1 MIYRTLGR
9 TGLKV
14 SLLGMGT
21 GGHDPLG
28 VNSAR
33 PESEMVALLHRAF
46 DLGIRLFD
54 TSPGYG
60 SGHSEHLLGRA
71 LGSLPRDQLVV
82 TTKIALAGSM
92 PNGQVSIMKPPEVA
106 PAVEDSLRRLNMDY
120 VDVMLIAVADQPEHF
135 DMVIEELIPELEKV
149 KRQGK
154 IRFLGSS
161 EQTVTDGAHL
171 WLQRILPTDRIDV
184 AMVGHNMINQSARHS
199 VFPLCKEKNIGVI
212 NVFTVRNLF
221 CNPPRLKEVLSDLK
235 QRKIL
240 GQDAIPDDDPLGWLL
255 DLARS
260 HFWLRMSFL
269 CHATPTR
276 RSLAYSETL
285 CPRHRP
291 TRSYTGHFLHWWNSP
306 CPPPMTPSLL
316 PPPHAHAE

>member
-1 MIYRTLGR
+1 MIYRSLGR

-28 VNSAR
+28 SESGR

-60 SGHSEHLLGRA
+60 SGRSEHVLGRA
-71 LGSLPRDQLVV
+71 LASLPRDQLVV

-92 PNGQVSIMKPPEVA
+92 PNGQVNFMKPSDVA

-120 VDVMLIAVADQPEHF
+120 IDVMLIGVADVPEHF
-135 DMVIEELIPELEKV
+135 DMVIQELIPELEKV
-149 KRQGK
+149 KQQGK

-171 WLQRILPTDRIDV
+171 WLQRILPTDRIEV

-199 VFPLCKEKNIGVI
+199 VFPLCQEKSIGVI

-221 CNPPRLKEVLSDLK
+221 WNPPRLKEVLSDLK
-235 QRKIL
+235 QRRIL
-240 GQDAIPDDDPLGWLL
+240 DQNAIPDDDPLGWLL
-255 DLARS
+255 ELGK
-260 HFWLRMSFL
+260 
-269 CHATPTR
+269 CK
-276 RSLAYSETL
+276 SLVEAAYRYAAYTDPVSTVMCGTIETAEL
-285 CPRHRP
+285 EEDVQIIEKGP
-291 TRSYTGHFLHWWNSP
+291 
-306 CPPPMTPSLL
+306 L
-316 PPPHAHAE
+316 PPAAISRLGQTFGHIAEPVGN